1 MKSAVISGDIISYT
15 ALNKAEKIKLD
26 NELQLLLR
34 MLNKKYNVFGRI
46 IKGDY
51 IECYI
56 PKTEQVLRIALIIK
70 TFIKNAAL
78 RIKSGKPGR
87 RDRIKLF
94 QTYGIRLAVG
104 IGDLSRL
111 DVNEGVMDGEAIYYT
126 GRLISGTETSNK
138 ERVSVKN
145 SIFIKIYDDN
155 LNNEFVP
162 LITLLDKII
171 SDTTA
176 KQSEVMFYKLQG
188 FSETEIAKIVNV
200 SQSAINQHST
210 SAGWNAIEKAV
221 LRFEKV
227 IKEKIK

>member
-1 MKSAVISGDIISYT
+1 
-15 ALNKAEKIKLD
+15 
-26 NELQLLLR
+26 
-34 MLNKKYNVFGRI
+34 
-46 IKGDY
+46 
-51 IECYI
+51 
-56 PKTEQVLRIALIIK
+56 
-70 TFIKNAAL
+70 
-78 RIKSGKPGR
+78 
-87 RDRIKLF
+87 
-94 QTYGIRLAVG
+94 
-104 IGDLSRL
+104 
-111 DVNEGVMDGEAIYYT
+111 MDGEAIYYT
-126 GRLISGTETSNK
+126 GRIISGIETSNK

-145 SIFIKIYDDN
+145 SLFIKIYDDN

-227 IKEKIK
+227 IKERIK